1 MVMLDPWGTNLASW
15 PSVSTKYRFTASAS
29 IAEEMQEASSY
40 MIWPLLV
47 APIKWLVI
55 SSSMDLLSV
64 LTEYLRVQKL
74 VFRDTCSH

>member
-1 MVMLDPWGTNLASW
+1 MVMSDSLGTNLESC
-15 PSVSTKYRFTASAS
+15 PSDSTKYRFTASAS
-29 IAEEMQEASSY
+29 IAEEMQVASSY

-64 LTEYLRVQKL
+64 LTEYLRVQEL
-74 VFRDTCSH
+74 V